1 MKENPM
7 HPTHEQISAFIDG
20 EAAAPDRDRL
30 KNHCESC
37 PECAATKARFE
48 RTAIA
53 LGALELPEPTT
64 DQHRKLRQAILDQQV
79 KRHFFLG
86 RPAVAGG
93 LAVAL
98 LAAIAI
104 ASIRSPRP
112 QQDQTGSLTS
122 GGMAIE
128 EQSFDFESDAEI
140 RSSVVS
146 LPEVTEA
153 RFTTEDVGTEQEGAY
168 SAAADSSEAEEN
180 ALDASAGGSQQAS
193 GQQATSRAAGSSID
207 PQAAGTTCSR
217 KILKTQPYP
226 MIPLLIRHATYK
238 QQSAWLLVY
247 AWTASQERNAPLD
260 QVQVWLVDPAKCA
273 ELSGDDLAGAAYH
286 YSSFKRT

>member
-48 RTAIA
+48 RAASA
-53 LGALELPEPTT
+53 LGAVSLPEPTA

-79 KRHFFLG
+79 KPHFFLG

-104 ASIRSPRP
+104 ASIRSPRS
-112 QQDQTGSLTS
+112 QQEQPGSLAS

-140 RSSVVS
+140 RSSVAS
-146 LPEVTEA
+146 LAEVTEA
-153 RFTTEDVGTEQEGAY
+153 RYTTEDVGTEQEGAY
-168 SAAADSSEAEEN
+168 SVAADSSQTRSGTAASSKGAQSGDQ
-180 ALDASAGGSQQAS
+180 ALSQESGGSAGS
-193 GQQATSRAAGSSID
+193 GID
-207 PQAAGTTCSR
+207 PQVGAECSR

-226 MIPLLIRHATYK
+226 MIPLLIRNATYK
-238 QQSAWLLVY
+238 KQPAWLLVY
-247 AWTASQERNAPLD
+247 AWTASQEQNAPLD

-273 ELSGDDLAGAAYH
+273 ELSGNDLAGAAYH